1 MNGESFAQSCVG
13 SNDSKIITRNGQDS
27 PVSVKEIDNIVIMYV
42 MSIIYTRWQSVR
54 KAEVLF
60 GKKIKRSINQSSI
73 LCR

>member
-13 SNDSKIITRNGQDS
+13 SNDSKIITRNGHDS